1 MSIIANKIDA
11 LPPLPATVIELE
23 NFRKS
28 GNKDPETLIAIIEKD
43 PLTISTLLKVANSA
57 MFAFRSK
64 VETPS
69 RAVNLLGVNF
79 TISIALGSSVQNI
92 LKTDLRAYGID
103 INQFMRYSNLIAA
116 LVNIWTGLIS
126 KELRE
131 ELSIPAFLQDIGKLI
146 IAEIAAGYG
155 KTDVFHKLIS
165 SGQVNVE
172 EVEQKMVGLS
182 SSQIT
187 ANIFKH
193 WKLSENLID
202 SIEFVDDIKK
212 VKPEFAQ
219 KAQILKIAKTA
230 CTITDPLS
238 EKHIAKAF
246 ELAQEFGLDITKL
259 EKAIDIL
266 QERLLDEKEE

>member
-28 GNKDPETLIAIIEKD
+28 LNKDPEVLLSIVEKD

-64 VETPS
+64 VETPG
-69 RAVNLLGVNF
+69 RAINLLGVNF
-79 TISIALGSSVQNI
+79 TISIALGSSMQTI
-92 LKTDLRAYGID
+92 LKSDLRAYGID

-116 LVNIWTGLIS
+116 LVGIWTGLIS

-146 IAEIAAGYG
+146 IAEIAASYG
-155 KTDVFHKLIS
+155 KTDAFYKLIS
-165 SGQVNVE
+165 SNQISVE
-172 EVEQKMVGLS
+172 EVEKRMVGLS

-202 SIEFVDDIKK
+202 AIEFVDEIEKA
-212 VKPEFAQ
+212 KPDFLQ
-219 KAQILKIAKTA
+219 KAQILKVAKTA

-238 EKHIAKAF
+238 ERNIARAF
-246 ELAQEFGLDITKL
+246 ELAREFNLDITKL
-259 EKAIDIL
+259 EAALDKL

>member
-11 LPPLPATVIELE
+11 LPPLPSTVIELE
-23 NFRKS
+23 DFRKS
-28 GNKDPETLIAIIEKD
+28 SNKDPQVLISIIEKD

-79 TISIALGSSVQNI
+79 TISIALGSSMQNI
-92 LKTDLRAYGID
+92 LKTDLRAYGVD
-103 INQFMRYSNLIAA
+103 LNKFMRYSNLIAA
-116 LVNIWTGLIS
+116 LVSIWTGSIS
-126 KELRE
+126 KELKE

-146 IAEIAAGYG
+146 IAEIATGYG
-155 KTDVFHKLIS
+155 KTEVFYKLIS
-165 SGQVNVE
+165 SGQVSVE
-172 EVEQKMVGLS
+172 DVEQKMVGLS
-182 SSQIT
+182 SSKIT

-202 SIEFVDDIKK
+202 SIEFVDEIDK
-212 VKPEFAQ
+212 VKPEFLQ

-238 EKHIAKAF
+238 EKNIARAF
-246 ELAQEFGLDITKL
+246 DLAKEYGLDITKL
-259 EKAIDIL
+259 EIAIDKL
-266 QERLLDEKEE
+266 QERLLDENEE

>member
-1 MSIIANKIDA
+1 MSIITNKIDA
-11 LPPLPATVIELE
+11 LPPLPSTIAQLE
-23 NFRKS
+23 DFRTS
-28 GNKDPETLIAIIEKD
+28 PNKDPEVLLAIIEKD

-69 RAVNLLGVNF
+69 RAISLLGVNF
-79 TISIALGSSVQNI
+79 TISIALGSSMQNM

-103 INQFMRYSNLIAA
+103 IDQFMRYSNLIAA
-116 LVNIWTGLIS
+116 LINIWTSSIS
-126 KELRE
+126 KELKE
-131 ELSIPAFLQDIGKLI
+131 ELSIPAFLQDIGKLV

-155 KTDVFHKLIS
+155 KTDAFNKLIH
-165 SGQVNVE
+165 SGQISVE
-172 EVEQKMVGLS
+172 DVERKMVGLS

-202 SIEFVDDIKK
+202 AIEYVDDIKN
-212 VKPEFAQ
+212 VKNGFLQ
-219 KAQILKIAKTA
+219 KAQILKVAKTA

-238 EKHIAKAF
+238 EANIAKAF
-246 ELAQEFGLDITKL
+246 ELAKEFGLDITKL
-259 EKAIDIL
+259 ESAIDKL
-266 QERLLDEKEE
+266 QERLLDEES

>member
-28 GNKDPETLIAIIEKD
+28 LNKDPEVLLSIVEKD

-64 VETPS
+64 VETPG
-69 RAVNLLGVNF
+69 RAINLLGVNF
-79 TISIALGSSVQNI
+79 TISIALGSSMQTI
-92 LKTDLRAYGID
+92 LKSDLRAYGID

-116 LVNIWTGLIS
+116 LVGIWTGLIS

-146 IAEIAAGYG
+146 IAEIAASYG
-155 KTDVFHKLIS
+155 KTDAFYKLIS
-165 SGQVNVE
+165 SNQISVE
-172 EVEQKMVGLS
+172 EVEKRMVGLS

-202 SIEFVDDIKK
+202 AIEFVDEIEKA
-212 VKPEFAQ
+212 KPEFLQ
-219 KAQILKIAKTA
+219 KAQILKVAKTA

-238 EKHIAKAF
+238 ERNIARAF
-246 ELAQEFGLDITKL
+246 ELAREFNLDITKL
-259 EKAIDIL
+259 EAALDKL

>member
-28 GNKDPETLIAIIEKD
+28 GTKNPETLISIIEKD

-92 LKTDLRAYGID
+92 LKTDLRAYGVDID
-103 INQFMRYSNLIAA
+103 QFMRYSNLIAA

-146 IAEIAAGYG
+146 IAEIASGYG
-155 KTDVFHKLIS
+155 KTDAFHKLIT
-165 SGQVNVE
+165 SGQVSVE
-172 EVEQKMVGLS
+172 EVERKMIGLS

-202 SIEFVDDIKK
+202 SIEFVDEIDK

-219 KAQILKIAKTA
+219 KAQILKVAKTA
-230 CTITDPLS
+230 CTITDPLG

-246 ELAQEFGLDITKL
+246 ELATAYGLDITKL
-259 EKAIDIL
+259 EKAIDTL

>member
-1 MSIIANKIDA
+1 MSIIASKIDA

-28 GNKDPETLIAIIEKD
+28 GSKDPETLISIIEKD

-103 INQFMRYSNLIAA
+103 INQFMRYLNLIAA

-146 IAEIAAGYG
+146 IAEIATGYG
-155 KTDVFHKLIS
+155 KTDAFHKLIS
-165 SGQVNVE
+165 SGQVSVE
-172 EVEQKMVGLS
+172 EVERKMIGLS

-202 SIEFVDDIKK
+202 SIEFVDEIDKA
-212 VKPEFAQ
+212 KPEFLQ
-219 KAQILKIAKTA
+219 KAQILKVAKTA
-230 CTITDPLS
+230 CTITDPLG

-246 ELAQEFGLDITKL
+246 ELATEYGLDITKL
-259 EKAIDIL
+259 EKAIDTL

>member
-11 LPPLPATVIELE
+11 LPPLPSTIAQLE
-23 NFRKS
+23 DFRTS
-28 GNKDPETLIAIIEKD
+28 PNKDPEVLLAIIEKD

-69 RAVNLLGVNF
+69 RALSLLGVNF
-79 TISIALGSSVQNI
+79 TISIALGSSMQNI

-103 INQFMRYSNLIAA
+103 IDQFMRYSNLIAA
-116 LVNIWTGLIS
+116 LINIWTSSIS
-126 KELRE
+126 KELKE
-131 ELSIPAFLQDIGKLI
+131 ELSIPAFLQDIGKLV

-155 KTDVFHKLIS
+155 KTDVFNKLIH
-165 SGQVNVE
+165 SGQISVE
-172 EVEQKMVGLS
+172 DVERKMVGLS

-202 SIEFVDDIKK
+202 AIEYVDDIKN
-212 VKPEFAQ
+212 VKNGFLQ
-219 KAQILKIAKTA
+219 KAQILKVAKTA

-238 EKHIAKAF
+238 EANIAKAF
-246 ELAQEFGLDITKL
+246 ELAKEFGLDITKL
-259 EKAIDIL
+259 ESAIDKL
-266 QERLLDEKEE
+266 QERLLDEES